1 MSALRNISLRIAAG
15 EHVAILGRVGSA
27 RVRCKTILG
36 LYRPSE
42 GAVLVDR
49 IDLRLDP
56 AELRRHVGCVPQ
68 DPTMFY
74 GTLRDNL
81 TIAARHA
88 DDNRSCVRRRSGIS
102 DFVNAHPK
110 GFDMMVGERGE
121 SLSGGQRQG
130 VAIARAAI
138 ADPPIILLDEPTG
151 SMDHSS
157 EEEISV
163 GLRASPWAR
172 TMIVVTHRTSLLE
185 LVNRIIVVDSGKI
198 VADGPKQ
205 QVVEALRQGVLG
217 EPYEASSQALFS
229 RAGSGAGCLGSG
241 QSACGGQ
248 GLGSGCRQRT
258 PTAVIGRPIPTGRGS
273 NRHRSEHGRCC
284 VWARW

>member
-1 MSALRNISLRIAAG
+1 MSFSYPNQEMSALRNISLRIAAG
-15 EHVAILGRVGSA
+15 EHVAILGRVGSG
-27 RVRCKTILG
+27 KSTLQKLILG

-42 GAVLVDR
+42 GAVLVDG
-49 IDLRLDP
+49 IDLRQLDP
-56 AELRRHVGCVPQ
+56 AELRRHVGYVPQ

-88 DDNRSCVRRRSGIS
+88 DDNQILRASQVGGIS

-130 VAIARAAI
+130 VAIARAVI

-157 EEEISV
+157 EEEIKRQ
-163 GLRASPWAR
+163 LASFAMGK

-185 LVNRIIVVDSGKI
+185 LVNRIIVVDGGKI

-205 QVVEALRQGVLG
+205 QVVEALRQG
-217 EPYEASSQALFS
+217 
-229 RAGSGAGCLGSG
+229 R
-241 QSACGGQ
+241 
-248 GLGSGCRQRT
+248 
-258 PTAVIGRPIPTGRGS
+258 IGRA
-273 NRHRSEHGRCC
+273 
-284 VWARW
+284 V